1 MGIFDNLT
9 ARLKRNQDDP
19 AAMAD
24 AELAQEPDTNPAK
37 DEADRGLPS
46 VNATKAGNKMVN
58 KIIFICVAIFGLYVI
73 YQVNAGPD
81 KRAKAEADRKA
92 KEAQNNAI
100 SGNLPAIGA
109 PPAPPPPQFA
119 VPGPNGALAATGP
132 GTDAPPPPP
141 IPVQKAT
148 GPGGKPVKT
157 PYELAMERR
166 MRGSVISPI
175 KGDASGDEGGPG
187 AGPGRAAV
195 PGSQFEPVD
204 GSQLGQA
211 LMPTVAKGTAAK
223 RTIDRNYL
231 IAKGGFLDCA
241 LETRLDS
248 TVPGMT
254 SCILTRTVYSDN
266 GKVVLL
272 ERGSKVTGQY
282 QGGIK
287 HGQARIFVLWNRIQ
301 TPNGVVIDLNSPGTD
316 ALGASGLDGFVDRH
330 FWERFGGAILMS
342 LIDDMAALVS
352 KDTGSNSGN
361 TQINFGGT
369 SQAASNVSTEVIKQ
383 TINIPPTLQKNHGD
397 HINIYVARD
406 LDFRSVY
413 DLAPQ

>member
-1 MGIFDNLT
+1 MGMFDNLT
-9 ARLKRNQDDP
+9 ARLKRNQQDDP
-19 AAMAD
+19 AAQAD
-24 AELAQEPDTNPAK
+24 AELAQELNGNPAK
-37 DEADRGLPS
+37 EEADRGLPS

-73 YQVNAGPD
+73 YQVNSGPD
-81 KRAKAEADRKA
+81 KRAKAEAERKA
-92 KEAQNNAI
+92 KEAESNAI

-109 PPAPPPPQFA
+109 PPPPPPPQFA
-119 VPGPNGALAATGP
+119 VPGPNGAVAG
-132 GTDAPPPPP
+132 DAPPPPP

-166 MRGSVISPI
+166 QRGSVLAPI
-175 KGDASGDEGGPG
+175 KGDASGAEGENGPASASR
-187 AGPGRAAV
+187 AGV
-195 PGSQFEPVD
+195 PGSQFEPID
-204 GSQLGQA
+204 GSPLGQA

-231 IAKGGFLDCA
+231 LAKGGFLDCA

-254 SCILTRTVYSDN
+254 SCILTRTIYSDN

-316 ALGASGLDGFVDRH
+316 ALGASGLDGYVDSH

-342 LIDDMAALVS
+342 LIDDVAAVVS
-352 KDTGSNSGN
+352 RGSNNSSEGN
-361 TQINFGGT
+361 TQINLGGT

-383 TINIPPTLQKNHGD
+383 TINIPPTLKKNHGD